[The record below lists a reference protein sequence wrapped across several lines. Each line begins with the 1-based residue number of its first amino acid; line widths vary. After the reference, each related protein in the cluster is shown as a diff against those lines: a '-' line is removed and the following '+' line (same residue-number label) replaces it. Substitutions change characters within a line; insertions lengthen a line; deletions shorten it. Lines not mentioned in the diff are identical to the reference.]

1 MGKAYANKKTLE
13 ERNKNEYYPTPKVL
27 VVELEKLNLIKK
39 TDKVLEPC
47 CGEAKQ
53 ISGYFNSLGYNFEEK
68 DLIYGNDFLKDD
80 YSNKHYDWV
89 ATNPPFSYWN
99 SFVKKSKEIADN
111 VIMIGRTN
119 YFGAYNRYRNGLW
132 NHLKT
137 VYIFDRQIAY
147 DRFDEDEM
155 KFKCGCLVTA
165 WFHWDMNYDGKPS
178 IEIMD
183 IQKYLENDIDKI
195 KK

>member
-1 MGKAYANKKTLE
+1 MGKAYANKKNLDN
-13 ERNKNEYYPTPKVL
+13 RNKNDYYPTPKCL

-39 TDKVLEPC
+39 TDKVLEC
-47 CGEAKQ
+47 ACGEAKN
-53 ISGYFNSLGYNFEEK
+53 ISRYFNSLGYDFEEK
-68 DLIYGNDFLKDD
+68 DLIFGNDFLMDD
-80 YSNKHYDWV
+80 YSNKHYDAIV
-89 ATNPPFSYWN
+89 TNPPFSLWDA
-99 SFVKKSKEIADN
+99 FVEKAKNIAND

-147 DRFDEDEM
+147 DRFDENEM

-165 WFHWDMNYDGKPS
+165 WFHWNIEYNGKPN
-178 IEIMD
+178 IEILD
-183 IQKYLENDIDKI
+183 IQKYLENESTI
-195 KK
+195 

>member
-1 MGKAYANKKTLE
+1 MSGKAYANKKTLE

-53 ISGYFNSLGYNFEEK
+53 ISGYFNSLGYDFEEK

-80 YSNKHYDWV
+80 YSDKHYDWV

-99 SFVKKSKEIADN
+99 SFVEKSKEIADN

-183 IQKYLENDIDKI
+183 IQKYLEK
-195 KK
+195 

>member
-1 MGKAYANKKTLE
+1 M
-13 ERNKNEYYPTPKVL
+13 
-27 VVELEKLNLIKK
+27 
-39 TDKVLEPC
+39 
-47 CGEAKQ
+47 
-53 ISGYFNSLGYNFEEK
+53 
-68 DLIYGNDFLKDD
+68 IYGNDFLKDD

-89 ATNPPFSYWN
+89 ATNPPFSYWDA
-99 SFVKKSKEIADN
+99 FVEKSKGIADN

-147 DRFDEDEM
+147 D
-155 KFKCGCLVTA
+155 
-165 WFHWDMNYDGKPS
+165 GKPS
-178 IEIMD
+178 IEIID
-183 IQKYLENDIDKI
+183 IQKYLENGIDEI